1 MLRTDHSQIAYLQ
14 YLPVKKVGRLK
25 PNGGEGGGGGG
36 GGGERES
43 LNLQG
48 LCRPGSL
55 GIGVEWSSTGRET

>member
-1 MLRTDHSQIAYLQ
+1 M
-14 YLPVKKVGRLK
+14 GRLK
-25 PNGGEGGGGGG
+25 PNGGGGGG
-36 GGGERES
+36 GGGGRERERERERES

>member
-1 MLRTDHSQIAYLQ
+1 M
-14 YLPVKKVGRLK
+14 
-25 PNGGEGGGGGG
+25 GEGG
-36 GGGERES
+36 ES